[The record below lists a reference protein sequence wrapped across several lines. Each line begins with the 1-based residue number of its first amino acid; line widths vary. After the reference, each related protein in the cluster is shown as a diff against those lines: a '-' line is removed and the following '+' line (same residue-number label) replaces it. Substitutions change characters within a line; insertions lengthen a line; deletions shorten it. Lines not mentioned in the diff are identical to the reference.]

1 MKYHSRENT
10 LARRREITAVYIAGL
25 IQGLALVT
33 FPAAGI
39 IFTSPLHYNLSS
51 TAYGGMFVP
60 QAILAISASL
70 LGASLTGRW
79 GIKRI
84 YLLGLVANLISMA
97 LLVLS
102 QFVMV
107 HHALV
112 YGILLLA
119 TASLGIG
126 FGLTVPSLN
135 TLAAAFFT
143 PQVDRAILY
152 LNALLGVGTALA
164 PILVSIFVGLKIW
177 WGLPVLVAVLLLALL
192 LFSLGLP
199 LQAGSLDR
207 AASGS
212 AVKTA
217 IPARFWLFAAFIL
230 LYGIVET
237 TNGNWAT
244 LYMSQKL
251 AASPAMASWALT
263 VFWALVTIGRVIFAA
278 IEKRFPEA
286 LTYRLLPFV
295 GAAAFVITATLPKGD
310 PYLGILAFGL
320 AGLGCSALMPLT
332 ISFGQQ
338 ELTAISASVAG
349 GLIAFYQMGYGIAAF
364 GVGPLREMA
373 GLSLNA
379 IFGLTAVVALAMAA
393 LAFVVAGRRD
403 SSPHRLEP

>member
-1 MKYHSRENT
+1 M
-10 LARRREITAVYIAGL
+10 ARCSEIAAVYSAGL

-33 FPAAGI
+33 FPAASI
-39 IFTSPLHYNLSS
+39 IFTSPLEYNLSS

-60 QAILAISASL
+60 QAIMAISAAL
-70 LGASLTGRW
+70 LGAGLTRRW
-79 GIKRI
+79 GLKRI
-84 YLLGLVANLISMA
+84 YLLGLVANVASMV

-102 QFVMV
+102 QFVMATQ
-107 HHALV
+107 ALV

-126 FGLTVPSLN
+126 FGLTVPALN
-135 TLAAAFFT
+135 TLAAAFFA
-143 PQVDRAILY
+143 PQIDRAVLI

-164 PILVSIFVGLKIW
+164 PILVTIFIGLKIW
-177 WGLPVLVAVLLLALL
+177 WGLPVLVATLLLALL

-207 AASGS
+207 AAPGRR
-212 AVKTA
+212 AKMA
-217 IPARFWLFAAFIL
+217 IPPRFWVFAAFIL

-251 AASPAMASWALT
+251 AASPTVASLALT
-263 VFWALVTIGRVIFAA
+263 VFWGLVTLGRVVFAA
-278 IEKRFPEA
+278 IEKRFPET

-295 GAAAFVITATLPKGD
+295 AAAAFVITAALPRNN
-310 PYLGILAFGL
+310 PYLGVLAFGL

-379 IFGLTAVVALAMAA
+379 IFGFTAVVALAMAA
-393 LAFVVAGRRD
+393 LSFVVTGRRD
-403 SSPHRLEP
+403 SSPRRLEP